1 MMVVRRTFPVLLLI
15 VALLFTG
22 CTSTQAPGGGLLG
35 ALTDELGVNE
45 NQALVG
51 AGSLL
56 GLAKERLSS
65 DDFARIAGVIPGSD
79 GIMKKA
85 MEIGGVS
92 GPIGSITNLAPVFAR
107 VGMGDDM
114 VGKFVPVLTDFVSS
128 AGGKSLGGLLESAL
142 K

>member
-1 MMVVRRTFPVLLLI
+1 MVVRRTFPVLLLV
-15 VALLFTG
+15 VALLFAG
-22 CTSTQAPGGGLLG
+22 CTSTQSPGGGLLG
-35 ALTDELGVNE
+35 LLTKELGVNE

-56 GLAKERLSS
+56 GLAKERLGS

-79 GIMKKA
+79 GIIKKA

-92 GPIGSITNLAPVFAR
+92 GSIGSMANLAPVFAR

-114 VGKFVPVLTDFVSS
+114 VGKFVPVLTDYVGS
-128 AGGKSLGGLLESAL
+128 AGGKSLGSVLESAL

>member
-1 MMVVRRTFPVLLLI
+1 MVVCRTFPVLLLV
-15 VALLFTG
+15 VALMFTG
-22 CTSTQAPGGGLLG
+22 CTSTQSPGGGLLG
-35 ALTDELGVNE
+35 SLTKELGVNE

-65 DDFARIAGVIPGSD
+65 DDFAKIASVIPGSD
-79 GIMKKA
+79 GIIKKA

-92 GPIGSITNLAPVFAR
+92 GPIGSMANLTPVFAR

-114 VGKFVPVLTDFVSS
+114 VGKFVPVLTDFVGS
-128 AGGKSLGGLLESAL
+128 AGGKSLSSLLDGAL